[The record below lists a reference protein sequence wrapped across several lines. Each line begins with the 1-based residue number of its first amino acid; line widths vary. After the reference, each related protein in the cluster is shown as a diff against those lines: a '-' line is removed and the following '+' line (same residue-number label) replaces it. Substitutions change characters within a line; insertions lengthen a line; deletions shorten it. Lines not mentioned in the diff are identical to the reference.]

1 MPKGWTVAVR
11 RRPRSRST
19 EGELWDCA
27 IPSAEAAE
35 KAVRKACDPQGVI
48 LITARTQLT
57 AHEVDELGLHDGQI
71 RKRPALRAEALP
83 VDG

>member
-1 MPKGWTVAVR
+1 MR
-11 RRPRSRST
+11 RRPRLRST

-35 KAVRKACDPQGVI
+35 KAVRRACELEGVI

-57 AHEVDELGLHDGQI
+57 SVEVHELGLQDGQI
-71 RKRPALRAEALP
+71 RKRPSGKTDRLA
-83 VDG
+83 

>member
-1 MPKGWTVAVR
+1 MRRR
-11 RRPRSRST
+11 RRPRNT

-48 LITARTQLT
+48 LITARTRLT
-57 AHEVDELGLHDGQI
+57 AEEIRLLGLQDGQI
-71 RKRPALRAEALP
+71 RKRPGHGDETQP
-83 VDG
+83 VDS